1 MNSSDISR
9 NCAPRTLAASRS
21 DLVRRIAPTTAFLA
35 ALLLPAANAAQAQ
48 RLIEG
53 RVTLP
58 GPTPDGSGLRGAW
71 VILHRVGPDSAGPLD
86 SMRTSATGA
95 YRFSYR
101 AFGDSNAVYFVS
113 TSRGGVNYFTPPVR
127 EVSVRGGMA
136 DLLVFDTTSA
146 PIPITVRG
154 RHFIVTVPDSATR
167 RTRTVVEAFELSND
181 STLTR
186 VARGEDGVTFDVALP
201 PGITAV
207 QPGQGDISNDAIR
220 ALDGR
225 VQVNAPLSPGLRQLS
240 FSYDIPVGSDPF
252 EVLVESPTTVLEVL
266 VEEPNA
272 QVTGAGLVAV
282 DPVQIDGRP
291 FRRFL
296 AQDVAAAQTFSIVI
310 PPSASAGSIRL
321 MLIVTAVGA
330 AMLLGLGMYVMRR
343 GPGAGR
349 RREDDPEAL
358 ALEIAALD
366 TAYERLAAPTEQ
378 QKAEHYL
385 ARVQLKGRLATALAK
400 RDGLA

>member
-1 MNSSDISR
+1 
-9 NCAPRTLAASRS
+9 
-21 DLVRRIAPTTAFLA
+21 VAFVA
-35 ALLLPAANAAQAQ
+35 RMALLALATLVLPATAQAQ

-53 RVTLP
+53 RISLP
-58 GPTPDGSGLRGAW
+58 GPTPDGIGLRGAW
-71 VILHRVGPDSAGPLD
+71 VVLHRVGPDSAGPLD
-86 SMRTSATGA
+86 SVRTTATGA
-95 YRFSYR
+95 YRFAYR

-127 EVSVRGGMA
+127 EPSVRGGMA

-146 PIPITVRG
+146 PIPITIRG
-154 RHFIVTVPDSATR
+154 RHLIVTAPDSAAR
-167 RTRTVVEAFELSND
+167 RTRTVVEAFEISND

-186 VARGEDGVTFDVALP
+186 VARGEDGVTFDAALP

-207 QPGQGDISNDAIR
+207 QPGQGDISNEAIK

-225 VQVNAPLSPGLRQLS
+225 LQVNAPLSPGLRQLS
-240 FSYDIPVGSDPF
+240 FSYDIPVRSDPF
-252 EVLVESPTTVLEVL
+252 EVLVEAPTTVLEVL

-272 QVTGAGLVAV
+272 QVTGAGLIAV
-282 DPVQIDGRP
+282 DPVEIDGRA

-310 PPSASAGSIRL
+310 PPSASASSLRL

-343 GPGAGR
+343 GPRAGR
-349 RREDDPEAL
+349 RREDDPAAL

-366 TAYERLAAPTEQ
+366 SAYERIATPTEQ

>member
-1 MNSSDISR
+1 
-9 NCAPRTLAASRS
+9 
-21 DLVRRIAPTTAFLA
+21 
-35 ALLLPAANAAQAQ
+35 
-48 RLIEG
+48 
-53 RVTLP
+53 
-58 GPTPDGSGLRGAW
+58 
-71 VILHRVGPDSAGPLD
+71 
-86 SMRTSATGA
+86 
-95 YRFSYR
+95 
-101 AFGDSNAVYFVS
+101 
-113 TSRGGVNYFTPPVR
+113 
-127 EVSVRGGMA
+127 
-136 DLLVFDTTSA
+136 
-146 PIPITVRG
+146 
-154 RHFIVTVPDSATR
+154 
-167 RTRTVVEAFELSND
+167 VEAFELSND
-181 STLTR
+181 SSLTR
-186 VARGEDGVTFDVALP
+186 VARGQEGVTFDAALP

-207 QPGQGDISNDAIR
+207 EPGQGDISNEAIR
-220 ALDGR
+220 AVDGR

-282 DPVQIDGRP
+282 DPVQIDGRA

-310 PPSASAGSIRL
+310 PPSASASGIRL

-349 RREDDPEAL
+349 RRVDDPEAL

-366 TAYERLAAPTEQ
+366 SAYERIAAPTEQ

-385 ARVQLKGRLATALAK
+385 ARVQLKGRLASALAK